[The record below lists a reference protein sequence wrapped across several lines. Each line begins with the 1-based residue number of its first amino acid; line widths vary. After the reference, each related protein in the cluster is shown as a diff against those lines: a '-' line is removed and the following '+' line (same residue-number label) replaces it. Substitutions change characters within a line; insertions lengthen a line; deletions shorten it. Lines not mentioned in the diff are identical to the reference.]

1 MLAVDT
7 LSALLLGFTI
17 GLTGALVPGP
27 MLFITTEL
35 SIKRGWVTGPEVVL
49 GHMLI
54 ELVLYI
60 LILFGFVS
68 FVDHGAISSISVIGG
83 LSLAVFG
90 LLTVKDAKTAAS
102 TGISPKTSDL
112 KLTSNPVA
120 LGLITS
126 VSNPYFW
133 IWWLTAGSVL
143 VLKEYEL
150 GFLISLAYI
159 VGHWTADLGWF
170 TAVSVSFSRGTSL
183 FSQKTHRFIL
193 YACGIFLI
201 FFGVYFILNCNSTA
215 QLF

>member
-27 MLFITTEL
+27 MLFITIEL

>member
-1 MLAVDT
+1 MLAIDT
-7 LSALLLGFTI
+7 LRALLLGFTI

-27 MLFITTEL
+27 MLFTTIEL
-35 SIKRGWVTGPEVVL
+35 SLKRGWLAGPKVVL

-54 ELVLYI
+54 ELVLFI
-60 LILFGFVS
+60 LILFGFSS
-68 FVDHGAISSISVIGG
+68 FVGSGAISVISVIGG

-90 LLTVKDAKTAAS
+90 FLTVKDAKTAAS
-102 TGISPKTSDL
+102 TGILPKASDL
-112 KLTSNPVA
+112 KLTSNPAA

-133 IWWLTAGSVL
+133 IWWLTAGSAL

-170 TAVSVSFSRGTSL
+170 TAVSVSFSRGTFL
-183 FSQKTHRFIL
+183 FSQKTHSFIL

>member
-1 MLAVDT
+1 MLAIDT
-7 LSALLLGFTI
+7 LRALLLGFTI

-27 MLFITTEL
+27 MLFTTIEL
-35 SIKRGWVTGPEVVL
+35 SLKRGWLAGPKVVL

-54 ELVLYI
+54 ELVLFI
-60 LILFGFVS
+60 LILFGFAS
-68 FVDHGAISSISVIGG
+68 FVGSGAISTISIIGG

-90 LLTVKDAKTAAS
+90 FLTVKDAKTAAS

-112 KLTSNPVA
+112 KLTSNPAA

-133 IWWLTAGSVL
+133 IWWLTAGSAL

-183 FSQKTHRFIL
+183 FSQKTHSFIL

-201 FFGVYFILNCNSTA
+201 FSGVYFILNCNSTA